1 MIITLNQDINSS
13 LQVGDTLYY
22 ASLEENQ
29 ADTNSLFSNTAN
41 PKLIGEVISI
51 NGNSIEVGE
60 TAANLN
66 VNVNDF
72 LFFVKDNKVNT
83 SGLKGYYAKVTLA
96 TTGGSSASKLFS
108 VSAEVSESS
117 K

>member
-29 ADTNSLFSNTAN
+29 ANANSLFSNTAN
-41 PKLIGEVISI
+41 PKIIGEVISI

-60 TAANLN
+60 TAAGLN
-66 VNVNDF
+66 VSVNDF
-72 LFFVKDNKVNT
+72 LFFVKDFKVNT
-83 SGLKGYYAKVTLA
+83 SGLKGYYAKVRLQTNS
-96 TTGGSSASKLFS
+96 SSASKLFS